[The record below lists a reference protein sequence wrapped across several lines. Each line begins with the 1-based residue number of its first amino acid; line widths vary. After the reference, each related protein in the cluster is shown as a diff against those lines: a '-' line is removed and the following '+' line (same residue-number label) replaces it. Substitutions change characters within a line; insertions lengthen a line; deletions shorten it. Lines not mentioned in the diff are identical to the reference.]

1 MIIRRKRG
9 PYRLLGGAWTLPA
22 VLFLA
27 AFLVAPLV
35 NNSIHAGHAQ
45 WGEYQRLLTDP
56 YYLGILGE
64 TLWVSAATTALC
76 VLVGY
81 PVAYFMV
88 RFAGRWQGMIVLLL
102 VAPLLTS
109 TVMRTFGWRALLAR
123 RGLVNSWLLD
133 WGWISHPSDILNQPI
148 AVYIGLV
155 HVMAPFMVLSIA
167 TVLQGLDVRLEEGA
181 RVLGASRLR
190 SFLEVTL
197 PLSLDGV
204 TTGSILVF
212 MITNGSFITMLLLG
226 GGKVVTLQLLIYQQ
240 FNLTQDVGFAAS
252 MGNVLLL
259 LAIVCLTLQLR
270 LVRRR
275 GVV

>member
-1 MIIRRKRG
+1 MRRRSG
-9 PYRLLGGAWTLPA
+9 PYRLFGGGWTLPV

-27 AFLVAPLV
+27 VFLVAPLV
-35 NNSIHAGHAQ
+35 NNTIHAGWAQ
-45 WGEYQRLLTDP
+45 WGEYRRLLTDP

-64 TLWVSAATTALC
+64 TVWVSAFTTALC
-76 VLVGY
+76 VILGY

-88 RFAGRWQGMIVLLL
+88 RFAGRWQGIIMFLL
-102 VAPLLTS
+102 VAPMLTS

-123 RGLVNSWLLD
+123 RGLMNAWLQNWSLID
-133 WGWISHPSDILNQPI
+133 RPSDILNQPI
-148 AVYIGLV
+148 AVYIGLL
-155 HVMAPFMVLSIA
+155 HVMLPFMVLSIA
-167 TVLQGLDVRLEEGA
+167 TVLQGLDIRLEEGA

-190 SFLEVTL
+190 AFREITW

-226 GGKVVTLQLLIYQQ
+226 GGKVVTLQLLIFQQ
-240 FNLTQDVGFAAS
+240 FNLTQDVGFAAA

-259 LAIVCLTLQLR
+259 MALICLTLQLR

-275 GVV
+275 GVL